1 MTSCFVTLMSSW
13 TTFRKINM
21 TNRLIDEFNRITEMT
36 PERYHALTNS
46 TVADWHDGSLLHR
59 AQEWVDCLH
68 KQRGKKI
75 LIIPDYD
82 SDGVMSGLI
91 IYAALYVLGW
101 TDVHIYYPTMAT
113 GYGLSVESLNE
124 ALSEMPDAEVIITTD
139 NGIKAYDGVAEAKR
153 RGLVVLVTDHHPGVE
168 EEPEADVIVD
178 PNSFYDDTY
187 PFKAICGGEVAY
199 KLMSLYAKQH
209 GSDQERVWVNALYPF
224 AGISAV
230 ADMMDMVDEN
240 RFLVKETVSYLS
252 NFYVDNSAPKEYLR
266 LFKGLWALLEELKD
280 NGKLKYGVDAD
291 TIGFYISPMLNAS
304 RRVMST
310 SKYAFQVFMED
321 DVTISRAHA
330 RELWAINEHRKNRSN
345 ALSQAA
351 MAQWNGYDSMV
362 TVIDAGIG
370 YPGLVAGQLTGAFDM
385 PAVVFSYEVTGDGL
399 LVPDD
404 YVQPGYMLHGSGR
417 APEWFHMGNA
427 MTRIHSRNPEWFVS
441 WGGHAGALGCVIYS
455 EFLHEFKIALAHEV
469 GLAEEYA
476 RLNSTPGSIN
486 VIEVHDSDAGLVQEY
501 CDYIA
506 TLEPFG
512 QGFGRVPVKYSIEL
526 GTLQAIKTMGA
537 EQQHLKLATG
547 VFDVLIWNYQT
558 KAHIEKVMSGQRG
571 SVVEFTGTLG
581 VNEWNGRVTPQFVV
595 DTIL

>member
-1 MTSCFVTLMSSW
+1 MSSW
-13 TTFRKINM
+13 TAFRKMYM
-21 TNRLIDEFNRITEMT
+21 TNRLIDEFNRITDIT
-36 PERYHALTNS
+36 PERYDQLTNS
-46 TVADWHDGSLLHR
+46 TIADWHDGSLLHR

-68 KQRGKKI
+68 EQRGKKI

-91 IYAALYVLGW
+91 VYASLYALGW
-101 TDVHIYYPTMAT
+101 CDVHLYYPTMDT

-124 ALSEMPDAEVIITTD
+124 ALKEMPDADVIITTD
-139 NGIKAYDGVAEAKR
+139 NGIKAYEGIAEAKR

-178 PNSFYDDTY
+178 PNSFYDNTY

-230 ADMMDMVDEN
+230 ADMMDMLDEN

-266 LFKGLWALLEELKD
+266 PFKGLWALLEELKD
-280 NGKLKYGVDAD
+280 NGKLKYGVDVD
-291 TIGFYISPMLNAS
+291 IIGFYISPMLNAS

-310 SKYAFQVFMED
+310 SKYAFQVFMDD
-321 DVTISRAHA
+321 DVTRSRTYA

-351 MAQWNGYDSMV
+351 MAKWHGYDSLV
-362 TVIDAGIG
+362 TVIDAGVG
-370 YPGLVAGQLTGAFDM
+370 YPGLVSGQLTSTFDL
-385 PAVVFSYEVTGDGL
+385 PTVVFSYEITGDGL
-399 LVPDD
+399 LVSDES
-404 YVQPGYMLHGSGR
+404 VHPGYVLHGSGR
-417 APEWFHMGNA
+417 APEWFHMGKA
-427 MTRIHSRNPEWFVS
+427 MTLIHSRNPEWFVS
-441 WGGHAGALGCVIYS
+441 WGGHASALGCAIHS
-455 EFLHEFKIALAHEV
+455 EYLHEFKIALAHEV
-469 GLAEEYA
+469 GLAEEHA
-476 RLNSTPGSIN
+476 RLNSTSNDSN
-486 VIEVHDSDAGLVQEY
+486 VIEVHDSDASLVQEY
-501 CDYIA
+501 CDYVA
-506 TLEPFG
+506 SLEPFG

-526 GTLQAIKTMGA
+526 GTLQAIKQMGA
-537 EQQHLKLATG
+537 ERQHLKLATG

-558 KAHIEKVMSGQRG
+558 KAHIDKVMSGQRG
-571 SVVEFTGTLG
+571 SIVEFTGTLG
-581 VNEWNGRVTPQFVV
+581 INEWNGRVTPQFIV
-595 DTIL
+595 DSVL

>member
-1 MTSCFVTLMSSW
+1 MSSW
-13 TTFRKINM
+13 TAFRKMYM
-21 TNRLIDEFNRITEMT
+21 TNRLIDEFNRITGMT
-36 PERYHALTNS
+36 ADRYDQLTNS
-46 TVADWHDGSLLHR
+46 TIADWHDGSLLHR

-68 KQRGKKI
+68 EQRGKKI

-91 IYAALYVLGW
+91 VYASLYALGW
-101 TDVHIYYPTMAT
+101 TDVHLYYPTMDT
-113 GYGLSVESLNE
+113 GYGLSVDSLNE
-124 ALSEMPDAEVIITTD
+124 ALKEMPDADVIITTD
-139 NGIKAYDGVAEAKR
+139 NGIKAYDGIAAAKQ

-209 GSDQERVWVNALYPF
+209 GSNQERAWVNALYPF

-252 NFYVDNSAPKEYLR
+252 NFYVDNTAPKEYLR
-266 LFKGLWALLEELKD
+266 PFKGLWALLEELKD
-280 NGKLKYGVDAD
+280 NGKLKYGIDVD

-310 SKYAFQVFMED
+310 SKYAFQVFMDD
-321 DVTISRAHA
+321 DVTRSRTYVK
-330 RELWAINEHRKNRSN
+330 ELWAINEHRKNRSN

-351 MAQWNGYDSMV
+351 MAKWHGYDSLV
-362 TVIDAGIG
+362 TVIDAGVG
-370 YPGLVAGQLTGAFDM
+370 YPGLVSGQLTGTFGL
-385 PAVVFSYEVTGDGL
+385 PTVVFSYEITGDGL
-399 LVPDD
+399 LVSDES
-404 YVQPGYMLHGSGR
+404 VLPGYVLHGSGR
-417 APEWFHMGNA
+417 APEWFHMGKA
-427 MTRIHSRNPEWFVS
+427 MTLIHSRNPEWFVS
-441 WGGHAGALGCVIYS
+441 WGGHAGALGCVIHS
-455 EFLHEFKIALAHEV
+455 EYLHEFKIALAHEV
-469 GLAEEYA
+469 GLAEEKA
-476 RLNSTPGSIN
+476 RLNSTAVDVN

-501 CDYIA
+501 CDYVA
-506 TLEPFG
+506 SLEPFG

-526 GTLQAIKTMGA
+526 GTLQAVKQMGA
-537 EQQHLKLATG
+537 ERQHLKLATG

-558 KAHIEKVMSGQRG
+558 KAHIDKVMSGQRG
-571 SVVEFTGTLG
+571 SIVEFTGTLG
-581 VNEWNGRVTPQFVV
+581 LNEWNGRVTPQFIV
-595 DTIL
+595 DSVL

>member
-1 MTSCFVTLMSSW
+1 MSSW
-13 TTFRKINM
+13 TAFRKMYM
-21 TNRLIDEFNRITEMT
+21 TNRLIDEFNRITGMT
-36 PERYHALTNS
+36 ADRYDQLTNS
-46 TVADWHDGSLLHR
+46 TIADWHDGSLLYR

-68 KQRGKKI
+68 EQRGKKI

-91 IYAALYVLGW
+91 VYASLYALGW
-101 TDVHIYYPTMAT
+101 TDVHLYYPTMDT

-124 ALSEMPDAEVIITTD
+124 ALKEMPDADVIITTD
-139 NGIKAYDGVAEAKR
+139 NGIKAYGGISEAKR

-178 PNSFYDDTY
+178 PNSFYDNTY

-209 GSDQERVWVNALYPF
+209 GSDQERAWVNALYPF

-230 ADMMDMVDEN
+230 ADMMDMLDEN

-266 LFKGLWALLEELKD
+266 SFKGLWALLEELKD

-310 SKYAFQVFMED
+310 SKYAFQVFMDD
-321 DVTISRAHA
+321 DVARSRTYAK
-330 RELWAINEHRKNRSN
+330 ELWAINEHRKNRSN

-351 MAQWNGYDSMV
+351 MAKWHGYDSLV
-362 TVIDAGIG
+362 TVIDAGVG
-370 YPGLVAGQLTGAFDM
+370 YPGLVSGQLTGTFDL
-385 PAVVFSYEVTGDGL
+385 PTVVFSYEITGDGL
-399 LVPDD
+399 LVSDES
-404 YVQPGYMLHGSGR
+404 VLPGYVLHGSGR
-417 APEWFHMGNA
+417 APEWFHMGKA
-427 MTRIHSRNPEWFVS
+427 MTLIHSRNPEWFVS
-441 WGGHAGALGCVIYS
+441 WGGHAGALGCAIHS
-455 EFLHEFKIALAHEV
+455 EYLHEFKIVLAHEV
-469 GLAEEYA
+469 GRAEEKA
-476 RLNSTPGSIN
+476 RLNSTSSAVN
-486 VIEVHDSDAGLVQEY
+486 VIDVHDSDAGLVREY
-501 CDYIA
+501 CDYVA
-506 TLEPFG
+506 SLEPFG

-526 GTLQAIKTMGA
+526 GTLQAIKQMGA
-537 EQQHLKLATG
+537 ERQHLKLATG

-558 KAHIEKVMSGQRG
+558 KAHIDKVMSGQRG
-571 SVVEFTGTLG
+571 SIVEFTGTLG
-581 VNEWNGRVTPQFVV
+581 INEWNGRVTPQFIV
-595 DTIL
+595 DSVL

>member
-1 MTSCFVTLMSSW
+1 MSSW
-13 TTFRKINM
+13 TAFRKMYM
-21 TNRLIDEFNRITEMT
+21 TNRLIDEFNRITGMT
-36 PERYHALTNS
+36 ADRYDQLTNS
-46 TVADWHDGSLLHR
+46 TIADWHDGSLLHR

-68 KQRGKKI
+68 EQRGKKI

-91 IYAALYVLGW
+91 VYASLYALGW
-101 TDVHIYYPTMAT
+101 KDVHVYYPTMDT

-124 ALSEMPDAEVIITTD
+124 ALKEMPNADVIITTD
-139 NGIKAYDGVAEAKR
+139 NGIKAYEGIAEAKR

-168 EEPEADVIVD
+168 EEPEADVIVN
-178 PNSFYDDTY
+178 PNSFYDNTY

-230 ADMMDMVDEN
+230 ADMMDMLDEN

-266 LFKGLWALLEELKD
+266 PFKGLWALLEELKD

-310 SKYAFQVFMED
+310 SKYAFQVFMDD
-321 DVTISRAHA
+321 DVTRSRTYAK
-330 RELWAINEHRKNRSN
+330 ELWAINEHRKNRSN

-351 MAQWNGYDSMV
+351 MAKWHGYDSLV

-370 YPGLVAGQLTGAFDM
+370 YPGLVSGQLTSSFDL
-385 PAVVFSYEVTGDGL
+385 PTVVFSYEITGDGL
-399 LVPDD
+399 LVSDES
-404 YVQPGYMLHGSGR
+404 VLPGYVLHGSGR
-417 APEWFHMGNA
+417 APEWFHMGKA
-427 MTRIHSRNPEWFVS
+427 MTLIHSRNPEWFVS
-441 WGGHAGALGCVIYS
+441 WGGHAGALGCAIHS
-455 EFLHEFKIALAHEV
+455 EYLHEFKIALAHEV
-469 GLAEEYA
+469 GRAEEKA
-476 RLNSTPGSIN
+476 RSNSTSIAVN
-486 VIEVHDSDAGLVQEY
+486 VIDVHDSDAGLVPEY
-501 CDYIA
+501 CDYVA
-506 TLEPFG
+506 SLEPFG

-526 GTLQAIKTMGA
+526 GTLQAIKQMGA
-537 EQQHLKLATG
+537 ERQHLKLATG
-547 VFDVLIWNYQT
+547 LFDVLIWNYQT
-558 KAHIEKVMSGQRG
+558 KAHIDKVMSGQRG
-571 SVVEFTGTLG
+571 SIVEFTGMLG
-581 VNEWNGRVTPQFVV
+581 INEWNGRVTPQFVV
-595 DTIL
+595 DSVL